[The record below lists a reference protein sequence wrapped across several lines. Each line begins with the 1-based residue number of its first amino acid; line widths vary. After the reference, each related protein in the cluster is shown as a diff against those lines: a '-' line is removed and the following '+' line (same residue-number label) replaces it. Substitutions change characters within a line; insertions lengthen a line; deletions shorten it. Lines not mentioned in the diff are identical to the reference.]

1 MNLRL
6 LPSLLP
12 VLLLAACGTDDP
24 VGKPGASSTDTAV
37 GGEDGSGDGG
47 SGGADDGGADD
58 GGADG
63 GGADG
68 GEGSGTDDGGD
79 GGSDRPDGCAAD
91 SPLSPMLIEADLPSV
106 WPAEYSPSQL
116 NALVQPDTQVSTGD
130 LDGDGLPDLVLTQFF
145 GHAVVLHNDGD
156 CGFSAW
162 HDLGPVLTARA
173 VDIDGDGDVDV
184 LTARA
189 EDPSAYAA
197 EIVDLF
203 VDSGTDAGLPPP
215 QDIVLEALLN
225 DGDGASFTASDLSH
239 PLPVN
244 QCSPPEAEGALVS
257 DIVWALE
264 AHDLDLD
271 GDLDISVR
279 NYFAC
284 GAVHLALEDGQVT
297 GVLDVPACR
306 ADSGLALGDVNADGL
321 ADLVCTSF
329 SGFGTGVGVQVFL
342 GDGAGSYTELEQGAL
357 HVGDSP
363 MGTALLDIDG
373 DGALD
378 LFSSDNGWPRV
389 SVFRDGV
396 FVEYGRAL
404 GVDPERVFPI
414 VDDQDHTTSWTPVPL
429 DYDGDGDLDIVLS
442 ASLEWPDRPYPQHL
456 FVYENEAGEA
466 MPPVQEA
473 LGLVD
478 EAHEMSALRVDI
490 DGDGDEDVLLGN
502 ALLGAHALRLL
513 VNGTRADFVVVEARL
528 SSGQPAFGA
537 RLLARYGS
545 RTVAHNLESS
555 TSRGFRATAQ
565 AHVARRWTAD
575 AAAQD
580 LAGLTVV
587 FADGERVE
595 LAVDGGAVVA
605 TASP

>member
-1 MNLRL
+1 MNPR
-6 LPSLLP
+6 LLP
-12 VLLLAACGTDDP
+12 VLLPALMTVSCGDDP
-24 VGKPGASSTDTAV
+24 PAKADAPSSDTAV

-47 SGGADDGGADD
+47 TGGADD

-63 GGADG
+63 GEDG
-68 GEGSGTDDGGD
+68 GEGSGGDDGGD
-79 GGSDRPDGCAAD
+79 DGSDRPDGCAAD
-91 SPLSPMLIEADLPSV
+91 GPLSPRLIEAERPSV
-106 WPAEYSPSQL
+106 WPAEYDATQL

-197 EIVDLF
+197 EIVGLF
-203 VDSGTDAGLPPP
+203 VDGDSDSDGDAGLPPP

-244 QCSPPEAEGALVS
+244 QCSPPEAEGAQVS

-284 GAVHLALEDGQVT
+284 GAVHLALEGGQVS
-297 GVLDVPACR
+297 GVLDIPACR

-329 SGFGTGVGVQVFL
+329 AGFGTGVGVQVFL
-342 GDGAGSYTELEQGAL
+342 GDGTGGYTELEQGAL

-404 GVDPERVFPI
+404 GVDPARVFPI
-414 VDDQDHTTSWTPVPL
+414 IDEQDHTTSWTPVPL

-456 FVYENEAGEA
+456 FVYENQAGEA

-478 EAHEMSALRVDI
+478 EAHEMSALRADI

-513 VNGTRADFVVVEARL
+513 VNGGRADFVSVEARL

-555 TSRGFRATAQ
+555 TSRGFRATAR

-575 AAAQD
+575 SETHD
-580 LAGLTVV
+580 LDGLTVV

-595 LAVDGGAVVA
+595 LALDSRELVV